1 MQQRIVS
8 LVPSVTPTPCAL
20 GAHKQLV
27 GVTRWCRDA
36 ASVRSLPTLGNCWR
50 TDAAKVARVA

>member
-8 LVPSVTPTPCAL
+8 LAPSVTSILCAL
-20 GAHKQLV
+20 RAHKQLV
-27 GVTRWCRDA
+27 GVTRWCRGV
-36 ASVRSLPTLGNCWR
+36 ASVSLLPTLGDCWR

>member
-8 LVPSVTPTPCAL
+8 LAPSVTSILCAL

-27 GVTRWCRDA
+27 GVTRWRRDV
-36 ASVRSLPTLGNCWR
+36 ASARSFPTLGDSWR
-50 TDAAKVARVA
+50 TDAAKVARAA

>member
-8 LVPSVTPTPCAL
+8 LAPSVTSILCAL
-20 GAHKQLV
+20 GAHKPLV
-27 GVTRWCRDA
+27 GVTRWCRDV
-36 ASVRSLPTLGNCWR
+36 ASVRSLPTLGDCWC

>member
-8 LVPSVTPTPCAL
+8 LAPSVTSILCAL

-27 GVTRWCRDA
+27 GVTY
-36 ASVRSLPTLGNCWR
+36 WR